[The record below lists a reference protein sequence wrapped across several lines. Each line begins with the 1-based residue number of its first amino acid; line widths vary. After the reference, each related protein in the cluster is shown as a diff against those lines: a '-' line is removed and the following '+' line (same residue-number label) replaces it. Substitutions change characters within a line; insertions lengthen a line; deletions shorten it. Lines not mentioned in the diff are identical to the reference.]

1 MIRVFVDGGSGTTGL
16 RIGERLAARG
26 DVERIM
32 LSEERRKDPA
42 ARKEALNSCDAAFLC
57 LPDAAAREAVAMVE
71 NKDVVILDASTAHR
85 TQPGWAYG
93 FAELSSAHRQ
103 AIATGKR
110 IAVPGC
116 HASGFIALVYPLVA
130 CGLLEAAKYVGT
142 AEAAEYTK
150 LAAQML
156 GSVAAHYAVKEGP
169 QGIGLVRHG
178 TYSKKSPY
186 NTCTPEGVDEC
197 VSWGD
202 YFYMEALTRLTKDW
216 ELYW

>member
-93 FAELSSAHRQ
+93 FPELSERAPAGDPPPASASRCPG
-103 AIATGKR
+103 ATP
-110 IAVPGC
+110 AVLLPWYIR
-116 HASGFIALVYPLVA
+116 SMA
-130 CGLLEAAKYVGT
+130 CGLLAKDARLVCH
-142 AEAAEYTK
+142 
-150 LAAQML
+150 
-156 GSVAAHYAVKEGP
+156 SVTG
-169 QGIGLVRHG
+169 
-178 TYSKKSPY
+178 YSGGGKKH
-186 NTCTPEGVDEC
+186 DR
-197 VSWGD
+197 
-202 YFYMEALTRLTKDW
+202 RLRGGRARCGAG
-216 ELYW
+216 